1 VTEGSTLKTG
11 KRGGMRGRID
21 KRQAILEAAFRIF
34 ARDGYGQSCVR
45 EIASEANVAKPTV
58 YNHLG
63 DKETL
68 FHETMQAVV
77 GRTVGRSL
85 AALDGLREPEADLR
99 AALEEAGYRLLK
111 SHCSSESQA
120 LRCLLHAEASRFPG
134 LLKEVQREGPQRV
147 QDVLAD
153 RLARLGLSGRLSI
166 SDPDQSSE
174 QFLAL
179 LTGPMELRSRLGTCR
194 VPEAELRSV
203 ARAAVDTFLH
213 AYGPAR
219 TEVSDRA

>member
-1 VTEGSTLKTG
+1 VNEVSASKTG
-11 KRGGMRGRID
+11 KRGGVRGRID

-45 EIASEANVAKPTV
+45 EIAAEANVAKPTV

-68 FHETMQAVV
+68 FHEAMQAAV

-85 AALDGLREPEADLR
+85 TALDQLREPEGELR
-99 AALEEAGYRLLK
+99 SALEETGYRLLK
-111 SHCSSESQA
+111 SHCSGESQA
-120 LRCLLHAEASRFPG
+120 LRWLLHAEASRFPG
-134 LLKEVQREGPQRV
+134 LLKEVQREGAQRV
-147 QDVLAD
+147 HDVLAD
-153 RLARLGLSGRLSI
+153 RLARLALSGRLSI
-166 SDPDQSSE
+166 SDPDQPSE

-179 LTGPMELRSRLGTCR
+179 LTGPMELRSRLGTRR
-194 VPEAELRSV
+194 VPESELRSV
-203 ARAAVDTFLH
+203 ARAATDTFLH

-219 TEVSDRA
+219 TEDSDRV